1 MKVSIYQIIFFCRYY
16 TASINRYFL
25 FLPFYLL
32 LSTFNPL
39 QAQDIHFSQ
48 FYNSPLNLNPSLTGS
63 FTGDIR
69 LVANQRTQW
78 SSVTVP
84 YSTYGISVE
93 ANTIYNTPFHVGLGI
108 YNDKAGDS
116 EYSTLQL
123 APSFGYTYFIGDS
136 THSVTAGIQP
146 TFTQRSINY
155 NKLKFD
161 NQYNGFS
168 YDENLGNGETF
179 SNEGRQYLNVHGGIS
194 WNYTVNLRKTVTA
207 GVALHNIFNPK
218 QSFFND
224 DNIELHKRLT
234 IHANGTFKVA
244 NKIDAVPGISVMTQH
259 LFKEIIFGGSGK
271 YHLNYGNYKAAYLGF
286 WYRNSDA
293 TYVTA
298 EMDYGNFHFG
308 VSYDINLSSLKV
320 ASRNRGGFEFS
331 VIYIFEKFR
340 PTIKRYKACPIYI

>member
-1 MKVSIYQIIFFCRYY
+1 MKVTTPPLNIFLNLFSSRTIVY
-16 TASINRYFL
+16 L
-25 FLPFYLL
+25 FLLTFYFQ
-32 LSTFNPL
+32 LSTFNCS
-39 QAQDIHFSQ
+39 AQDIHFSQ
-48 FYNSPLNLNPSLTGS
+48 FYNSPLNLNPALTGS
-63 FTGDIR
+63 FAGDIR

-78 SSVTVP
+78 SSVTTP
-84 YSTYGISVE
+84 YSTYGISVD
-93 ANTIYNTPFHVGLGI
+93 ANTIYNTPFHIGLGV

-136 THSVTAGIQP
+136 THRLTAGVQP

-155 NKLKFD
+155 NRLKFD
-161 NQYNGFS
+161 NQYNGVS
-168 YDENLGNGETF
+168 YDESLGNGETF

-194 WNYTVNLRKTVTA
+194 WNYTLNLRKTVTA
-207 GVALHNIFNPK
+207 GVALHNIFSPK

-224 DNIELHKRLT
+224 DNIELHKRFT

-244 NKIDAVPGISVMTQH
+244 NKIDVVPGISVMTQH
-259 LFKEIIFGGSGK
+259 QFKEIIFGGSGK
-271 YHLNYGNYKAAYLGF
+271 YHLNYGDYKAVYLGF

-340 PTIKRYKACPIYI
+340 PTIKRYKACPNYI